1 MKKRALLIMGAL
13 AVLGINSGMVAQAQS
28 DDLIKESPKNLP
40 EMRQTAYVAAVLPTT
55 EAAITQFVADWTATD
70 AKMKMLEE
78 KRDSGET
85 LTPYEQAWLSDQG
98 KHSYAGDFEK
108 RLVRRAEFYKR
119 AHNWNGDNEK
129 PREYSDV
136 TLKAHVNS
144 YGYDVLDAMNKEL
157 VKAVKASEETNHE
170 DLAKQLILIVETH
183 QSHIVNE
190 EMRSYVNETV
200 RYAATQ
206 TVKDKA
212 ADVVAEPASEHKVDL
227 WNAIQNRK

>member
-1 MKKRALLIMGAL
+1 
-13 AVLGINSGMVAQAQS
+13 
-28 DDLIKESPKNLP
+28 
-40 EMRQTAYVAAVLPTT
+40 
-55 EAAITQFVADWTATD
+55 
-70 AKMKMLEE
+70 
-78 KRDSGET
+78 
-85 LTPYEQAWLSDQG
+85 
-98 KHSYAGDFEK
+98 
-108 RLVRRAEFYKR
+108 
-119 AHNWNGDNEK
+119 
-129 PREYSDV
+129 
-136 TLKAHVNS
+136 
-144 YGYDVLDAMNKEL
+144 MNKEL